1 MKKFPDHIT
10 SFTVME
16 VACGEYG
23 EFTHKLTTAVR
34 CGKCDNLGPDN
45 HLGVRAKQHV
55 IGICSHFFTK
65 PIIHLIAKQ

>member
-1 MKKFPDHIT
+1 MRRFPDHT

-55 IGICSHFFTK
+55 IGIYLVCFHKSC
-65 PIIHLIAKQ
+65 IHYSYDD